1 MEGNYSLGDLMT
13 IEQTAEK
20 LHVAVRTVR
29 DWRYKRKIP
38 FTRVGR
44 RLYVGKGVVEG
55 LLAANEIPALP
66 SSGPPGSMPVGQ
78 GGAEKGK
85 SK

>member
-1 MEGNYSLGDLMT
+1 MERNYSLDDLLT
-13 IEQTAEK
+13 IEQTAAK

-29 DWRYKRKIP
+29 AWRYKRKIP

-55 LLAANEIPALP
+55 LLVANEIPALP
-66 SSGPPGSMPVGQ
+66 ANGPPSRKPMGQ
-78 GGAEKGK
+78 GGEAKER
-85 SK
+85 